1 MLRTFK
7 KKIGLY
13 EIAEDSFL
21 LVVGFYL
28 LFLVSKTTT
37 FKLEFSW
44 NVGKYVLKTLY
55 LLTFLKVLAYA
66 WTYRDRLLND
76 SKYRNKA
83 IVLAVS
89 ASAVAFT
96 YYIVFRSDNYIFLKH
111 LGVITFGMIGTDY
124 KKAVKLYVC
133 LVGLMVAASIIAAW
147 SGIIPNLVYNRGDG
161 TLRSSWGIG
170 YPTDYASYILFLCI
184 MAWIAW
190 DEVNDW
196 IFFICAVVS
205 LLNSY
210 VVARSNTS
218 TICDLVLMLTII
230 IHWYIYGQKKRN
242 RDSVDMS
249 AWSGDGVEEIANAF
263 VQSRHG
269 TGESTNSKRSFGF
282 FESIKQFLEKSIRHI
297 SGLAV
302 QSAFLFFSAIT
313 FVFVYIYSKQ
323 LSIGYKLDNLMHGR
337 ISLGYKAYVEHG
349 LSLFGV
355 PFDQHGAGG
364 STFSNAEYN
373 FIDSTYMLILL
384 RYGVVL
390 FVIIALMWVLMTRR
404 AIKIGDMRLALG
416 MAVIAFH
423 SFSEHH
429 FIELNYNILLVLP
442 FSVLG
447 AGWLMESQNQTR
459 RAGSYIENQ
468 NDAYQGVI
476 DSYGKGLMSASL
488 ATNTINSKLLS
499 GILTAALF
507 IGGGLVGGP
516 YFLSWL
522 RTLWDVTED
531 IDIRGKKKL
540 VLAGLM
546 LFIAMLIIM
555 ARALYVLLKGIMLKY
570 PEAAGTELTDTDA
583 DTNTNTNTVVNIAS
597 DIEMVSDEKP
607 DVEKT
612 VDNAYGISAE
622 NKYSIKNNCIVF
634 LSLVAVFVLLIMGGT
649 FVIYSQ
655 SSDYNQTLEAER
667 AAIEA
672 VKNANT
678 ETGGVF
684 QATELP
690 LLYQKK
696 FGGLTY
702 SFFSGDEL
710 AVCDDMTV
718 LTDSEYESA
727 CFIGMGFLYSEISDE
742 HALYTNDRA
751 VMKELRQAGYHLT
764 GYFSKELVVDMDYI
778 ADINHLDRSEDGALI
793 VDGEEAS
800 LIYGPYYDI
809 RGGKL
814 TTTFELQ
821 LPQELIGMEY
831 GEDYKLGT
839 LRVSSRW
846 GNNII
851 KEVGVY
857 RSQFD
862 NRGRLTVEIPYSISD
877 SRGMEFL
884 LFMEAGRSLEVLGIT
899 CCKTPDMDVH
909 TSYDHQGH
917 KIREEFYDLDGQP
930 AERKEGFYAA
940 EYEYND
946 EDLLSLVRYFD
957 ANGNSVIISSGYAA
971 ISKDYDIRKRVI
983 REAYYNEAGDKLALE
998 NGAAAVEYEYD
1009 ESGNRIEYRY
1019 FDVGNDPVVIDKGY
1033 SILRRRFNDNKKVI
1047 WEAYYDTGGK
1057 LMMLPSGYAMIER
1070 DYDEAENE
1078 ARVSFY
1084 GTDEKLIMVSD
1095 GYAEVRRTYDE
1106 DKRITRE
1113 EYYGTDGNLMKFKS
1127 EYAIVDYEYDIY
1139 GNKSVYR
1146 YYGTDGK
1153 PIIVSGGYSKLL
1165 RTYDS
1170 SGRLLREE
1178 YYGIDNKPTIGT
1190 TGFAAIERRYD
1201 ENGNEIYTCF
1211 YDTSGKRIVGKD
1223 GYAERH
1229 RKFDSEGNVV
1239 RDEFYGASGELQVLQ
1254 PGQAI
1259 ATYKCDENGNRVDTF
1274 YYGIDEQPVL
1284 VWNSYHGVHQEYND
1298 DNQVV
1303 LEYYYGLEGE
1313 IIARK
1318 EGYYILGR
1326 EYDDEGNIVVM
1337 RYLDQ
1342 DRKPVLRTE
1351 GYAEVRRTFNDKK
1364 QIIKE
1369 LYCDTEGKPV
1379 NINAGYAI
1387 VEYRYDVLGNQTDVA
1402 YYDVDEKPVL
1412 WRGHFYKAHREY
1424 DDKKQVVREEYLDE
1438 TGKLMMRD
1446 DGFAITERKYD
1457 TVGNMTEQRYLDA
1470 EGKLVINSS
1479 GYAIL
1484 RREYDEAK
1492 RIIKESYYD
1501 TEEKLVESIDGY
1513 AVVNNIY
1520 DNNGDRISR
1529 VQYDRNGEQINNY

>member
-1 MLRTFK
+1 MMKSIRK
-7 KKIGLY
+7 KLEIY
-13 EIAEDSFL
+13 EITEDSFL

-28 LFLVSKTTT
+28 LFLVSNTTT
-37 FKLEFSW
+37 FKLKFSW
-44 NVGKYVLKTLY
+44 DVEKYTIKALY
-55 LLTFLKVLAYA
+55 LLTFIKVLAYL
-66 WTYRDRLLND
+66 WSCKDKIINDKRYR
-76 SKYRNKA
+76 YKA
-83 IVLAVS
+83 MVLALS
-89 ASAVAFT
+89 ATVAAFT
-96 YYIVFRSDNYIFLKH
+96 YYMVFKSGKYVFLKH

-133 LVGLMVAASIIAAW
+133 LVGTMVAASVIAAW

-161 TLRSSWGIG
+161 TLRSSWGIS

-190 DEVNDW
+190 DEVSDW
-196 IFFICAVVS
+196 IFFALAGVS

-210 VVARSNTS
+210 MIARSSTS
-218 TICDLVLMLTII
+218 TICNAVLMLSIL
-230 IHWYIYGQKKRN
+230 IHWSIFVRKKYR
-242 RDSVDMS
+242 RDITRRITAMIVQF
-249 AWSGDGVEEIANAF
+249 AF
-263 VQSRHG
+263 P
-269 TGESTNSKRSFGF
+269 
-282 FESIKQFLEKSIRHI
+282 
-297 SGLAV
+297 
-302 QSAFLFFSAIT
+302 AFAAIT
-313 FVFVYIYSKQ
+313 FVLVYIYSKH
-323 LSIGYKLDNLMHGR
+323 LNIGYKLDNLMHRR
-337 ISLGYKAYVEHG
+337 ISLGYKGYVEHG

-364 STFSNAEYN
+364 STFQNAEYN

-390 FVIIALMWVLMTRR
+390 FVIISILWVLMTRR
-404 AIKIGDMRLALG
+404 AMKIGNMRLALG

-447 AGWLMESQNQTR
+447 AGWLMESQNRTR
-459 RAGSYIENQ
+459 RDGASIREQ

-476 DSYGKGLMSASL
+476 DSDDKGLMRASL
-488 ATNTINSKLLS
+488 TANTINAKLLS

-507 IGGGLVGGP
+507 IGGGLVAGP

-522 RTLWDVTED
+522 RTLWNVTEY

-555 ARALYVLLKGIMLKY
+555 ARTLYVLLKGIMLKY
-570 PEAAGTELTDTDA
+570 PGASGTELA
-583 DTNTNTNTVVNIAS
+583 DTNTVVNIAS

-607 DVEKT
+607 DAKKT
-612 VDNAYGISAE
+612 LDNAYGISAE
-622 NKYSIKNNCIVF
+622 NKYSIKNNCIVI

-649 FVIYSQ
+649 YVIYSQ

-702 SFFSGDEL
+702 SFSSGDEL
-710 AVCDDMTV
+710 AVYDDMTV
-718 LTDSEYESA
+718 LTDSVYESA
-727 CFIGMGFLYSEISDE
+727 CFFGMGFLYTEISDK

-764 GYFSKELVVDMDYI
+764 GYFSKELVVDMDYM
-778 ADINHLDRSEDGALI
+778 ADINHLDRTEDGALI

-821 LPQELIGMEY
+821 LPKELIGMEY
-831 GEDYKLGT
+831 SGDYKFGT

-862 NRGRLTVEIPYSISD
+862 NRGRLTVEIPYNIPD
-877 SRGMEFL
+877 SRGVEFL
-884 LFMEAGRSLEVLGIT
+884 LFMEDGRTLEVLGIT

-917 KIREEFYDLDGQP
+917 KIREEYYDLDGKP
-930 AERKEGFYAA
+930 TERKEGFYIA
-940 EYEYND
+940 EYGYND
-946 EDLLSLVRYFD
+946 RNLISLVRYLD
-957 ANGNSVIISSGYAA
+957 EDGKPVIISNGYAA
-971 ISKDYDIRKRVI
+971 ISKDYDVRNRVI
-983 REAYYNEAGDKLALE
+983 REAYYDESGNKLALE
-998 NGAAAVEYEYD
+998 SGAASVEYEYD
-1009 ESGNRIEYRY
+1009 DSGNRIEYRY
-1019 FDVGNDPVVIDKGY
+1019 FDVSGDPVVIDKGY
-1033 SILRRRFNDNKKVI
+1033 SILRRRLNGNKKVT
-1047 WEAYYDTGGK
+1047 WEAYYDADGK
-1057 LMMLPSGYAMIER
+1057 LEMISSGYAMVER
-1070 DYDEAENE
+1070 DYDETGNE
-1078 ARVSFY
+1078 IRVSFY
-1084 GTDEKLIMVSD
+1084 GNNEKPIMVSD
-1095 GYAEVRRTYDE
+1095 GYAEVHRTFDE
-1106 DKRITRE
+1106 DKRIIRE
-1113 EYYGTDGNLMKFKS
+1113 EYYGTDGKLMKFKS

-1201 ENGNEIYTCF
+1201 ENGNEVFICF
-1211 YDTSGKRIVGKD
+1211 FGATGQRIAGKD

-1229 RKFDSEGNVV
+1229 RIFDEKKRVV
-1239 RDEFYGASGELQVLQ
+1239 REEFYNSSGELQALQ
-1254 PGQAI
+1254 GGQAI
-1259 ATYKCDENGNRVDTF
+1259 VTYKYDDNSNGVNTY
-1274 YYGIDEQPVL
+1274 YYGVDEQPVL

-1318 EGYYILGR
+1318 EGYYILER
-1326 EYDDEGNIVVM
+1326 EYDVEGNNVVI

-1342 DRKPVLRTE
+1342 ERHPVFRTD
-1351 GYAEVRRTFNDKK
+1351 GYAEVQRKFDDEK

-1369 LYCDTEGKPV
+1369 VYYDTMGSPV

-1387 VEYRYDVLGNQTDVA
+1387 VEYNYDNQGNQTDVA
-1402 YYDVDEKPVL
+1402 YYDMEGKPALVS
-1412 WRGHFYKAHREY
+1412 GHCYRVHRLYNEQ
-1424 DDKKQVVREEYLDE
+1424 KRIIREEYLDE

-1446 DGFAITERKYD
+1446 DGFAITEREYD
-1457 TVGNMTEQRYLDA
+1457 TVGNMTEQRYLDVEENLA
-1470 EGKLVINSS
+1470 INSF

-1501 TEEKLVESIDGY
+1501 TEEKLVESVDGY
-1513 AVVNNIY
+1513 AVMEREYSNEGKVISQRKY
-1520 DNNGDRISR
+1520 DTNLREVG
-1529 VQYDRNGEQINNY
+1529 G